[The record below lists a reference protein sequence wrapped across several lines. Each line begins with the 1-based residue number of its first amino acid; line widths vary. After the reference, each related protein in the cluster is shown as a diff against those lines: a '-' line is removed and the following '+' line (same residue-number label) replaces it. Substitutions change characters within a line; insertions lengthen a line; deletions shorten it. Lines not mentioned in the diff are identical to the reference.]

1 VGNVVEYQY
10 PADKLTYT
18 ADGAI
23 TGGQLVE
30 LTGDR
35 TVQAASADSLAVVGV
50 AQYDAADG
58 DPVGIASKGVYGLTA
73 SGAISAGDLI
83 VAAASGAAKAIPAA
97 SATYVEAEQTIP
109 SRVIGIALEDIA
121 NAAVGRVKVRL

>member
-1 VGNVVEYQY
+1 MGNVVEYQY

-18 ADGAI
+18 AEGAI

-30 LTGDR
+30 LVDDR
-35 TVQAASADSLAVVGV
+35 TVSAAGADSLKVVGV

-58 DPVGIASKGVYGLTA
+58 ELVGISSKGVYGLTA
-73 SGAISAGDLI
+73 SGAINAGDLI
-83 VAAASGAAKAIPAA
+83 VSAASGAAKAKPAA
-97 SATYVEAEQTIP
+97 GGTYAQAEQTIP